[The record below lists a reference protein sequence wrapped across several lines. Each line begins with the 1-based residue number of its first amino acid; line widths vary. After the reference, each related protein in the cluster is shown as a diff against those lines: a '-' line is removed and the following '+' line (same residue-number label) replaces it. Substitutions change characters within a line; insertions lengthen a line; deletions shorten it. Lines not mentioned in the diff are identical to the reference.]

1 MTDARLAPLLE
12 LTEVSAHVK
21 GSARPLLDKVGLT
34 VPMSSVVAV
43 VGASGSG
50 KTTLGLAA
58 LGASRA
64 GVNLS
69 GSVLLEGATDL
80 LALAPSARRAVRA
93 GQMAHL
99 PQHPESVLDPIR
111 RVEGALQE
119 LAALN
124 QAGKAARRAAVTQ
137 ALSAAGL
144 GRDTVRRRFPHQ
156 LSGGQQ
162 QRLALASALVTGAR
176 LLVLDE
182 PTSSLDPPLAR
193 AVGDTIRALTDTGVG
208 VLLLSHDLHLVRRT
222 ADRVLVLEHGRVI
235 DDGPTA
241 EILGTGDPDAEPR
254 LPVRHPTTQ
263 KLLAAERR
271 RGAASGA
278 TPLPDGSSA
287 SRRGIITAHDIVVRR
302 RSGALLEG
310 PVSLSFPPG
319 STTALLGPSGSGKT
333 TFARA
338 LAGLT
343 TPTSGTVRID
353 GVALPA
359 RIDRRT
365 TAQRRIVQYVHQ
377 NSADSFERHLPLL
390 DQLAATAIL
399 LRGLPRERARTE
411 ALDIAAALGL
421 RVEQLH
427 RTPDGLS
434 GGQLQRC
441 ALVRALAAQPALL
454 VCDEVT
460 SALDSTSREQV
471 LDALPKLLAPSAT
484 AMLLISH
491 DVPTVRAVAQEA
503 VVFDRGRCIRRG
515 PVEEVLS
522 VDAPRFTGEGEQARR

>member
-1 MTDARLAPLLE
+1 
-12 LTEVSAHVK
+12 VST
-21 GSARPLLDKVGLT
+21 RPPRPGRRGHHSRT
-34 VPMSSVVAV
+34 HRHRGGRAAAQSRP
-43 VGASGSG
+43 
-50 KTTLGLAA
+50 A
-58 LGASRA
+58 LGATHGGPGPRTGTRTS
-64 GVNLS
+64 
-69 GSVLLEGATDL
+69 
-80 LALAPSARRAVRA
+80 
-93 GQMAHL
+93 H
-99 PQHPESVLDPIR
+99 
-111 RVEGALQE
+111 
-119 LAALN
+119 
-124 QAGKAARRAAVTQ
+124 
-137 ALSAAGL
+137 
-144 GRDTVRRRFPHQ
+144 RRRPD
-156 LSGGQQ
+156 S
-162 QRLALASALVTGAR
+162 
-176 LLVLDE
+176 
-182 PTSSLDPPLAR
+182 
-193 AVGDTIRALTDTGVG
+193 
-208 VLLLSHDLHLVRRT
+208 
-222 ADRVLVLEHGRVI
+222 
-235 DDGPTA
+235 

-302 RSGALLEG
+302 RSGALLEGG

-411 ALDIAAALGL
+411 ALDIAAALASASNNCTVLLTDCPAANCNGA
-421 RVEQLH
+421 
-427 RTPDGLS
+427 PWS
-434 GGQLQRC
+434 GHWPHSRRC
-441 ALVRALAAQPALL
+441 W
-454 VCDEVT
+454 C
-460 SALDSTSREQV
+460 
-471 LDALPKLLAPSAT
+471 AT
-484 AMLLISH
+484 K
-491 DVPTVRAVAQEA
+491 
-503 VVFDRGRCIRRG
+503 
-515 PVEEVLS
+515 
-522 VDAPRFTGEGEQARR
+522 